1 MGKSMTEQ
9 ELREPRRGLT
19 LVHGAPMTTRGVIA
33 WAVAGILVLGA
44 VAAYVMHSRRLF
56 KPEVQIQNSD
66 YAEVRK
72 HFRTRLLRE
81 AASPQREVFVLQPP
95 DYVDEVEY
103 SSGDLRLKAWL
114 AGDRQSDQRLPAVV
128 FLHGGFEFGAAD
140 WDMAVPYWTEGF
152 VVLAPMFRGENGQ
165 QGTFS
170 FLYDE
175 VDDVLAAAEYLAA
188 QPFVDPDHIF
198 LAGHSS
204 GGTLTLL
211 SVEASRRFVAAAS
224 FDASPDQQLL
234 YKGSAAKAG
243 NHREVVFDSN
253 DDRELQVRSPLAY
266 ASSLKSP
273 VRLFYSYEAAPITQ
287 RPSQLLAELA
297 RARSIDAKAIRVM
310 GSHMSHV
317 ARAIPQSISFFRE
330 MLGDRSRLLKQ
341 RTVPPLTPS
350 LLGNTTF
357 TLRGH
362 QTARVVALAGSF
374 NGWDS
379 QHLLCG
385 KEDAGWVCRVD
396 LPPGKYLYQFV
407 VDEEWINDPDN
418 PLLEGSENGGPASVV
433 VVKQ

>member
-1 MGKSMTEQ
+1 MTK
-9 ELREPRRGLT
+9 R
-19 LVHGAPMTTRGVIA
+19 AIIA

-44 VAAYVMHSRRLF
+44 AAAYVMQSRRLYR
-56 KPEVQIQNSD
+56 PEVQIQNDD
-66 YAEVRK
+66 YADVRK
-72 HFRTRLLRE
+72 RFRTSLLRKG
-81 AASPQREVFVLQPP
+81 ASPQRDVIVLRPP
-95 DYVDEVEY
+95 DYVEEVEY
-103 SSGDLRLKAWL
+103 PSGDLRLKAWL
-114 AGDRQSDQRLPAVV
+114 AGDRQSDQKLPAVV

-140 WDMAVPYWTEGF
+140 WDMAVPYWSEGF
-152 VVLAPMFRGENGQ
+152 VVMAPMFRGENGQ

-198 LAGHSS
+198 LAGHSA

-224 FDASPDQQLL
+224 FDGSPDQQLL
-234 YKGSAAKAG
+234 YNGSATKAG
-243 NHREVVFDSN
+243 NHREVVFDTK

-266 ASSLKSP
+266 VSSLKSP

-287 RPSQLLAELA
+287 RPSQLFAELG
-297 RARSIDAKAIRVM
+297 RARGIDAKAIRVM

-330 MLGDRSRLLKQ
+330 KLGDRSRLLKR
-341 RTVPPLTPS
+341 RTVPPLAPS
-350 LLGNTTF
+350 LFGNTAF

-362 QTARVVALAGSF
+362 QAARVVALAGSF

-379 QHLLCG
+379 QHVLCG
-385 KEDAGWVCRVD
+385 KENADWVCRVD

-407 VDEEWINDPDN
+407 VDDEWINDPDN
-418 PLLEGSENGGPASVV
+418 LLLEDSGNGGRASVV

>member
-1 MGKSMTEQ
+1 MTK
-9 ELREPRRGLT
+9 R
-19 LVHGAPMTTRGVIA
+19 A
-33 WAVAGILVLGA
+33 AVALAGILVIGI
-44 VAAYVMHSRRLF
+44 AAAGYVMHARRLF
-56 KPEVQIQNSD
+56 KPEVQIQNGD
-66 YAEVRK
+66 YAELRK

-81 AASPQREVFVLQPP
+81 GASPQREVFVLRPP

-103 SSGDLRLKAWL
+103 RSGNLRLKAWL
-114 AGDRQSDQRLPAVV
+114 AGDRQSRQKLPAVV

-140 WDMAVPYWTEGF
+140 WDMAVPYWAEGF
-152 VVLAPMFRGENGQ
+152 VLMAPLFRGENGQ

-175 VDDVLAAAEYLAA
+175 VDDVLAAAAYLAA
-188 QPFVDPDHIF
+188 QPFVDRDHIF

-234 YKGSAAKAG
+234 YNGSAAKAG

-253 DDRELQVRSPLAY
+253 DRRELQVRSPLAY
-266 ASSLKSP
+266 VSSLKSP
-273 VRLFYSYEAAPITQ
+273 VRLFYSNEAAPITQ
-287 RPSQLLAELA
+287 RPSQLFARLS
-297 RARSIDAKAIRVM
+297 RARGIDAKAIRVR
-310 GSHMSHV
+310 GTHMSHV
-317 ARAIPQSISFFRE
+317 ARAMPQSISFFRE
-330 MLGDRSRLLKQ
+330 LLGDRARLLKR

-350 LLGNTTF
+350 LVGNTTF

-362 QTARVVALAGSF
+362 QTARAVALAGSF

-379 QHLLCG
+379 QHILCG
-385 KEDAGWVCRVD
+385 KENAGWVCRVD

-407 VDEEWINDPDN
+407 VDDEWINDPAN
-418 PLLEGSENGGPASVV
+418 PLFEESGNGGRASVV